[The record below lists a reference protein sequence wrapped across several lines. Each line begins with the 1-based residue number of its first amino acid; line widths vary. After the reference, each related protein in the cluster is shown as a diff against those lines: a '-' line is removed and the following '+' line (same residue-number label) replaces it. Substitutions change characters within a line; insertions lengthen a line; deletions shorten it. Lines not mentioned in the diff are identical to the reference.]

1 VTERNRAEARLREA
15 QKLEALGR
23 VAGGVAHDFNNL
35 LQVVTG
41 ALWLIQSRPDRPD
54 RVRRYAE
61 AALEAA
67 ERGAGVTRRML
78 AFARQ
83 DRLDARPV
91 PLDAAL
97 GELRGLLKG
106 PLGPGIALEVAA
118 PPDLPPVQAD
128 RVQLDLVLFNLA
140 LNARDAMTPDGGTLR
155 IEAAAEETAPE
166 DAAGDAVAPGDPR
179 GLRPGRYVRLTVAD
193 TGSGMDAATLARATE
208 PFFTTKE
215 VGRGTGLGLSMAHG
229 FAVQSGGALAIESQP
244 GRGTRVRLWLPA
256 AAAVGTAAAAS
267 DPPPLP
273 APPREGTT
281 VLLVEDEAAVRG
293 VLAAALREAGLS
305 VVEATGAA
313 EARSLLDR
321 GGGAAA
327 FDAVIT
333 DHAMPG
339 TTGAVLAADLVR
351 RGGAPPVLVMTGNAE
366 APLFAVPEG
375 VAVMRK
381 PLDPAALVAWVAD
394 RTGAEGPRAAAQ
406 QG

>member
-1 VTERNRAEARLREA
+1 
-15 QKLEALGR
+15 
-23 VAGGVAHDFNNL
+23 
-35 LQVVTG
+35 
-41 ALWLIQSRPDRPD
+41 
-54 RVRRYAE
+54 
-61 AALEAA
+61 
-67 ERGAGVTRRML
+67 M
-78 AFARQ
+78 
-83 DRLDARPV
+83 
-91 PLDAAL
+91 
-97 GELRGLLKG
+97 
-106 PLGPGIALEVAA
+106 
-118 PPDLPPVQAD
+118 
-128 RVQLDLVLFNLA
+128 
-140 LNARDAMTPDGGTLR
+140 
-155 IEAAAEETAPE
+155 
-166 DAAGDAVAPGDPR
+166 
-179 GLRPGRYVRLTVAD
+179 
-193 TGSGMDAATLARATE
+193 
-208 PFFTTKE
+208 
-215 VGRGTGLGLSMAHG
+215 
-229 FAVQSGGALAIESQP
+229 
-244 GRGTRVRLWLPA
+244 
-256 AAAVGTAAAAS
+256 GTAAAAS

-293 VLAAALREAGLS
+293 VLAAALRDAGLS

-339 TTGAVLAADLVR
+339 TTGTVLAADLVR